1 MSDEDYNKKMEGLQ
15 KYIPFLENMIIQLK
29 DPNKKNREQ
38 QLNKMESLYAMI
50 TDKKKKLK
58 VETLNKCEDVISK
71 LYIKV
76 NHKSIESDNET
87 TRTISISP
95 SFSDNSTASSIPSE
109 RVLNDKGD
117 DYTSKREGERSLK
130 SDEQKRNLSRGKTTE
145 ISKPPI
151 SLDDLKCLEVDV
163 QEKINEAAS
172 LKELTEKRNKIATE
186 LMFENIKSMNKDKK
200 HDSKKSRSKSD
211 HNIKL
216 DRDVR
221 ASSNE
226 RHSKKS
232 KEPAVPKVPSKIVKE
247 VTSGFASTL
256 SDIDDKIKEVN
267 RKREERS
274 SGFGSTVSDI
284 DDKIKEVNRKREE
297 RSSGF
302 GSTLSDIDDKIKEV
316 NRKREERSSG
326 FGSTLSDMDDKIR
339 ELNRKREE
347 RSSGFA
353 STLSDIDDKIREV
366 NRKREERRNAYLK
379 DEKNK
384 TQVQKLK
391 EQTEKEGN
399 RTSESNNY
407 NKDVKNLIKFE
418 IKRLEDPRIKHLANP
433 LKQEASKTNAN
444 NLKDSKTEHEV
455 DTASLKRLAEKYS
468 QKPRIADEVD
478 KSITKSIEQSMKLS
492 PQISPVIYRLSDPP
506 PPPPA
511 SLVKCSQ
518 LEPQLPPFKPPLPTL
533 THNPVLRGSHPTART
548 HPQGPNI
555 LLSPRENFLSHPSPS
570 PLMSPRET
578 FASNTQLASP
588 RDNFHANSSVPMSP
602 RDNFHAHSSVPMS
615 PRDNFHANSSVPMS
629 PRDNFHGNSSVPMSP
644 RDSFLSPRETVSISP
659 RDNFVSEYVREE
671 FNSRRPRVD
680 QTSPIM
686 SPNNVHVTPNMPQR
700 YNQPFNNFNQM
711 EPPRLDYYPQ
721 NICPSPQYNHIPP
734 LLSADASHY
743 QDQKPFQNVNPYG
756 VVNREPYAPN
766 DLRWRIGDNRHWE
779 RRDFK
784 PRFGG
789 PMTYR
794 EHREMRENSR
804 DPRVVRDTRERDS
817 KDVKDIRDPR
827 LNREGSVNRENTV
840 TKQTLDAAE
849 KINRDPR
856 LNRGRSSS
864 REDSKF
870 DRLYSRTNR
879 NRSRSRSRSSTRTEV
894 IEGDTFSSP
903 LDSLYNSREEQK
915 SGKGYGVQSFRIPKK
930 KKDEKEKAKE
940 PEVETSKETIS
951 QDEEGHDYSNKT
963 IDISDNEEDSKTS
976 VNCVDNKESVPVS
989 TLIETK
995 IKSDPNKN
1003 LNKEEI
1009 HNSSVCIDNDVL
1021 EVTSTT
1027 MDISSPVYKEE
1038 ESQPSVSEEQTKSDV
1053 TDDKKAEN
1061 ISNSQDSKT
1070 STKIEEPVKPPVTEQ
1085 TILAQFFANLLGSQ
1099 NKKEKKTALYSLI
1112 STFSDSFS
1120 PKELGK
1126 ITKIIH
1132 AKEEDQDS
1140 SDEELSQKPSVSNTE
1155 EGNSQK
1161 EAVEEDKVTQEQNAD
1176 DTADEKIIP
1185 KRKLRQRK
1193 TPSSVKQNIVEENI
1207 GEQNIGEQN
1216 TSEIEVDNDVSLS
1229 ENVLSS
1235 ENLLEKTGDQLD
1247 KESGVLV
1254 SVGERTKSRKR
1265 TATLGN
1271 KARKKARSELDK
1283 LHDDI
1288 QEMFIRDGV
1297 LTASGKRMCHML
1309 KDDKFAMNSE
1319 NVECNAEEIVTKPG
1333 KKPQPKNKN
1342 QNKKKTETELKTMKH
1357 IRVIIQKIPDTS
1369 VDESEASRRFTRS
1382 MTVTESDDESSISTG
1397 VSMSNR
1403 NSDIEDAD
1411 SRSDKEDDNLST
1423 GDSHK
1428 LKSSK
1433 RKRPRS
1439 NWAAGIIKKKKK
1451 KQNLDELTKLKL
1463 PEIEISPNESLLP
1476 TKELLLP
1483 TKELLL
1489 PTKEFWIDFSLQKKF
1504 YSCKLCNFQ
1513 GRYIT
1518 THYKVEHPDSEVL
1531 SARFSPALAD
1541 EAIADAQMNMEKY
1554 DKYQVV
1560 KSTKISYVC
1569 RFCKFTTTVLPTQF
1583 YDHLTTHTGEYR
1595 HVCTHCPVSFCTSKS
1610 FKAHVNSNHQGADDK
1625 PVVRKVFNDVIIFG
1639 YLCAECNYVQTNKQ
1653 TIEQHIKK
1661 YHSGET
1667 PIHKINLSTIF
1678 DKQIE
1683 KFCEPKK
1690 SIEENSSSST
1700 IVHNINDAEA
1710 TENDMTSSELPSSDI
1725 APWMKKYKSKPGP
1738 KPKKKVERRKSTSVA
1753 LPSIS
1758 EPLEVTKAPNIRRGI
1773 NSDID
1778 LDKILPVRSK
1788 RAAKEKAQEKL
1799 KEIMEMTD
1807 VPSKKKTDEKLTNDS
1822 SGANDIS
1829 DKPTKDSSSL
1839 DDISDKP
1846 TKDSSSLDDISD
1858 KPTKE
1863 SSCLNDISEKTAMDS
1878 SCSNDI
1884 SDKPTDSQSTN
1895 NENIS
1900 VNEKTNQKEEKV
1912 SPVKIKAEVIKKD
1925 LDMSMFTSKI
1935 DIKEEKDKPE
1945 QDRLSKIDDLNVTHE
1960 NRTSLN
1966 FVDKVCDR
1974 INLSEI
1980 SIKQEQP
1987 EEFIENVHHTVN
1999 ESPNTMPVLEKIVFT
2014 STPAPKINSEPI
2026 TEQTIETPKSA
2037 LGVSKKN
2044 DNSIINI
2051 LEKLQGRSSDNH
2063 FSNNPFSDDD
2073 ANDNEDPPPLI
2084 HVNELT
2090 ELSPSIKVL
2099 EVCGLIKVIKTDQLS
2114 TFYCL
2119 VDLCSFSTENKDS
2132 FQKHCK
2138 ENHLA
2143 LDFKKSNVCET
2154 CGVEIISSSDGSL
2167 LENLFKHTITDHS
2180 DYIYSEE
2187 VNENRTSTAP
2197 KPQMI
2202 RLRKLSG
2209 DALSNNQNSEKEK
2222 PDESVICNTEKHVG
2236 VSETTI
2242 INARDIK
2249 TNEVE
2254 NNPFPFKIAE
2264 VVSLAE
2270 TPENPPP
2277 LTPINKPLQLV
2288 VKEAKLTS
2296 TELAKPRKSTKAIS
2310 KFIKEVEKLYKCPQ
2324 YYCLFSSDSG
2334 DELQQ
2339 HVNTVC
2345 SRTADKD
2352 SMVPC
2357 VYCDLKTPWEHL
2369 VVHIDIRH
2377 ANCKYACPYCLYRA
2391 CLKSYVTLH
2400 QERVHPYQKFSV
2412 LTVNSNKTQKKFTIT
2427 DAKLDPKMLC
2437 KPYRCIPGCNLE
2449 FLFENEFSD
2458 HVKEAHKNNFFTCG
2472 HESCTS
2478 RVTHAKLLQHWS
2490 MSHNVSVYQC
2500 GYCTSN
2506 SCEIKTMYH
2515 HLSNI
2520 HPNLYPEILFRFIS
2534 PKMPHNV
2541 FNTPEAFTKIRKIV
2555 NITNTISDNTE
2566 LKLKLPNSPSL
2577 LVSPPKSSPYA
2588 DSNINS
2594 ADANRSPAL
2603 PTTSSLIPSKSSTPL
2618 TDPLDI
2624 DTLIEMPSPT
2634 ALSDKKLQNIMIEES
2649 PSSKQKPSVEPM
2661 PETSLE
2667 QISFSGGTQGEKS
2680 RECDVDPLELGESV
2694 NSQNFGDSSEDEN
2707 DKSKKKFGLLGYQLF
2722 RCAACEFS
2730 CSNLNDF
2737 KKHIAKSL
2745 LCKDKDNS
2753 NKPFVCVHCKKSF
2766 RNSNILCD
2774 HIQCHGIL
2782 RYSCSLC
2789 GNKFPT
2795 FRQGRGHMK
2804 HRHNVNQ
2811 TTQTVLNS
2819 TIASNGEEYI
2829 IKPKLLIADPPAKE
2843 NISSEPSSPIS
2854 TPEHVYNP
2862 GDINKIPMRS
2872 IFSSDLR
2879 CGTCSYTT
2887 KVRTNLIR
2895 HLQFHSQEISV
2906 PDTAPVNPVPCLGKN
2921 EKMFDKM
2928 VNLASSSHTSSMRMG
2943 GAKLDKKDDDK
2954 FPDFV
2959 PSSSRYTCCAKG
2971 CNYICPEE
2979 GNLRH
2984 HLIALHSEELK
2995 FTCVHCKMKLNH
3007 ADADNIIKHLKL
3019 HGLQLYKCHYCDFV
3033 HNLKHKI
3040 DRHITEYHNDLALKV
3055 ITLRCLESEPK
3066 DIEDEENAHP
3076 VSTPVSSK
3084 FSKPWRCCMCKSK
3097 TVTQDGIRNHVLE
3110 KHDIDSQFKCALC
3123 IYKSN
3128 DLITFPGHY
3137 KEHHSN
3143 QEVNIIQVY
3152 CKIEEENKDDKDT
3165 DVFDTTPLWQRDRPR
3180 VRHIRGILFDESTPV
3195 PTKSL
3200 KKATKGSAVT
3210 PTKKIT
3216 QMESA
3221 VPVQPTPS
3229 LKSDTDELIEEINQL
3244 IKRDLDDD
3252 VIIIDD
3258 DEVRPQTI
3266 TTYRRKTID
3275 SPEFKKIDIDE
3286 HGNVESSKIDDD
3298 FSEHSLLDTFGS
3310 FGLPFLKQLKCPK
3323 CNKFKSKRISDFI
3336 FHMFKEKEINR
3347 YACKI
3352 CSDVSVTYKYMY
3364 KHVLQ
3369 HQQQFDIN
3377 NIISLPKNPRL
3388 EIWLQNLIRMQCN
3401 IIVRSLA
3408 APKEISPN
3416 STPHKV
3422 LCRYCN
3428 KWYRSEQERNEH
3440 AIFHWKCIPF
3450 KCSECSFEAYTRTH
3464 MTLHITLPH
3473 GRGKTPFIIAAGPTV
3488 AGELQ
3493 YSDFLHMKE
3502 AEEEKEKSKLTTSL
3516 NPPTKVN
3523 QTAIAQ
3529 VLVPEVVRP
3538 DMIDESE
3545 QDGTVQGMVFLDE
3558 SNDKVSVEV
3567 ADDHHEPSDALDISD
3582 LLIVSKTDTNV
3593 PNDGDVFCCEYCPY
3607 MSHSEMQIRS
3617 HISGQHD
3624 HMHIKFKV
3632 LNRPQCE
3639 SKKDDYVA
3647 CTICNEVGSEI
3658 TIREHH
3664 LDVHEGETFFIY
3676 RYICCCCQK
3685 RFTKFH
3691 GIRIHFNRRHPG
3703 VQLKCKDIFNK
3714 IHYFEP
3720 VKTKVSEPSIR
3731 KNVAPLSLSGSK
3743 KEWKHYKCSLCR
3755 YERDFTSNGIG
3766 NVRTHVRNH
3775 FKAYI
3780 CGTCGIKLKSKTDGS
3795 FHYKKEHPNVEENII
3810 HDEAIE
3816 ALYVSTMATICKTAV
3831 SVPEPSARSVPS
3843 AVIKKHTARKST
3855 SKPSTLPMEEF
3866 SFYGNTVE
3874 DVDLN
3879 KIMSSVEINGMHLD
3893 MSAERLGTLFNLHPS
3908 LILERC
3914 DAHVD
3919 ESNEIVTIEL

>member
-29 DPNKKNREQ
+29 DPNRKNREQ

-71 LYIKV
+71 LFVKV
-76 NHKSIESDNET
+76 NHRSIELDNET
-87 TRTISISP
+87 ARTICASP
-95 SFSDNSTASSIPSE
+95 SFSDNSTASLPSE
-109 RVLNDKGD
+109 KVLCDKGD
-117 DYTSKREGERSLK
+117 DYTSKTEGDTSLK
-130 SDEQKRNLSRGKTTE
+130 SDEQKRKLSRGKSSD

-211 HNIKL
+211 HNLKL
-216 DRDVR
+216 DRDVQ

-226 RHSKKS
+226 RHSKKP
-232 KEPAVPKVPSKIVKE
+232 KEPTVPKVPSVPSKIVKD
-247 VTSGFASTL
+247 V
-256 SDIDDKIKEVN
+256 
-267 RKREERS
+267 S
-274 SGFGSTVSDI
+274 SGFGSI
-284 DDKIKEVNRKREE
+284 
-297 RSSGF
+297 
-302 GSTLSDIDDKIKEV
+302 LSDIDEKIK
-316 NRKREERSSG
+316 
-326 FGSTLSDMDDKIR
+326 
-339 ELNRKREE
+339 
-347 RSSGFA
+347 
-353 STLSDIDDKIREV
+353 EV
-366 NRKREERRNAYLK
+366 NRKREERRNAYLR

-384 TQVQKLK
+384 EVQKLK
-391 EQTEKEGN
+391 EQTEKEAN
-399 RTSESNNY
+399 RVKESLI
-407 NKDVKNLIKFE
+407 KSDVK
-418 IKRLEDPRIKHLANP
+418 RSEDPRNRRLSNT
-433 LKQEASKTNAN
+433 LKQEAPKTNAN
-444 NLKDSKTEHEV
+444 NLNNFKAEHEI

-468 QKPRIADEVD
+468 QKPRVITIADDVD
-478 KSITKSIEQSMKLS
+478 TSITKSIEQSMKLS
-492 PQISPVIYRLSDPP
+492 PQILPVINRLSDPP

-518 LEPQLPPFKPPLPTL
+518 VEPQLPPFKPPLPTL
-533 THNPVLRGSHPTART
+533 THNPVLRGIHPTPRA

-555 LLSPRENFLSHPSPS
+555 LLSPRENFVSHPNPS

-588 RDNFHANSSVPMSP
+588 RDNL
-602 RDNFHAHSSVPMS
+602 
-615 PRDNFHANSSVPMS
+615 HANSSVPMS

-644 RDSFLSPRETVSISP
+644 RDNFHGNASVPMSPRDNFHGNSSVPMSP

-671 FNSRRPRVD
+671 FNSRRHRVE

-686 SPNNVHVTPNMPQR
+686 SPNNVLLTPNMPQR
-700 YNQPFNNFNQM
+700 YNQPFNNFNHM

-721 NICPSPQYNHIPP
+721 NVCPSPQYNHIPP
-734 LLSADASHY
+734 LLSIDASHF
-743 QDQKPFQNVNPYG
+743 QDQKPFQNVGSYG
-756 VVNREPYAPN
+756 VVNREPYPSN
-766 DLRWRIGDNRHWE
+766 DNLRWRLGDNRHWE

-817 KDVKDIRDPR
+817 KDVKDNRDPR
-827 LNREGSVNRENTV
+827 LNRDASANRENTV
-840 TKQTLDAAE
+840 TKPTLEAAE
-849 KINRDPR
+849 KNNRDPR
-856 LNRGRSSS
+856 LNRGRSSN
-864 REDSKF
+864 REDPQSNRFDSKF

-879 NRSRSRSRSSTRTEV
+879 NRSRSRSRSSNRTEV
-894 IEGDTFSSP
+894 MVGDTFTSP

-930 KKDEKEKAKE
+930 KKDEKEKVKE
-940 PEVETSKETIS
+940 QDTETSKDTSS
-951 QDEEGHDYSNKT
+951 QDEEEPDYSNKT
-963 IDISDNEEDSKTS
+963 IDISDSEEDNKTS
-976 VNCVDNKESVPVS
+976 VKCVDNKESIPVS
-989 TLIETK
+989 TLNETK
-995 IKSDPNKN
+995 IKTDPNKT
-1003 LNKEEI
+1003 LIKQDIDE
-1009 HNSSVCIDNDVL
+1009 SSVCIDNDVL

-1038 ESQPSVSEEQTKSDV
+1038 ELQPSVTSEEQIKSDV
-1053 TDDKKAEN
+1053 TADTKAES
-1061 ISNSQDSKT
+1061 ISNSQNSQTSSKV
-1070 STKIEEPVKPPVTEQ
+1070 EEPIKPPTEQ

-1120 PKELGK
+1120 PKELDK
-1126 ITKIIH
+1126 ITKIIR
-1132 AKEEDQDS
+1132 AKEEDKDS
-1140 SDEELSQKPSVSNTE
+1140 SDEELSQKPNVSNIE
-1155 EGNSQK
+1155 EGNSQ
-1161 EAVEEDKVTQEQNAD
+1161 EVVEENKVTQEQSIE
-1176 DTADEKIIP
+1176 DEKVTT

-1193 TPSSVKQNIVEENI
+1193 TSSLVKQNIDEQST
-1207 GEQNIGEQN
+1207 GE
-1216 TSEIEVDNDVSLS
+1216 TDVDNDVSLS
-1229 ENVLSS
+1229 EKTVSS
-1235 ENLLEKTGDQLD
+1235 ENILEKTGDQLD
-1247 KESGVLV
+1247 EESGVLV

-1271 KARKKARSELDK
+1271 KARKKVRSELDR
-1283 LHDDI
+1283 LHEDI

-1309 KDDKFAMNSE
+1309 KDDKFAVNPE
-1319 NVECNAEEIVTKPG
+1319 NIESNTDEIVTKTS
-1333 KKPQPKNKN
+1333 KKSQPKHK
-1342 QNKKKTETELKTMKH
+1342 NKKKTENELKSMKH
-1357 IRVIIQKIPDTS
+1357 VRVLIQKIPDTTI
-1369 VDESEASRRFTRS
+1369 DESDASRRFTRS
-1382 MTVTESDDESSISTG
+1382 MTITESDDESSISTG

-1403 NSDIEDAD
+1403 DSDIEDAD
-1411 SRSDKEDDNLST
+1411 SRSDKEDDLST
-1423 GDSHK
+1423 GESRK
-1428 LKSSK
+1428 FKSSK

-1451 KQNLDELTKLKL
+1451 KQNLDELTQLKL
-1463 PEIEISPNESLLP
+1463 PEIEISPKESLEIIP
-1476 TKELLLP
+1476 K
-1483 TKELLL
+1483 
-1489 PTKEFWIDFSLQKKF
+1489 KEFWIDFSLQKKF
-1504 YSCKLCNFQ
+1504 YSCKLCDFQ

-1518 THYKVEHPDSEVL
+1518 THYKVEHPNSEVL
-1531 SARFSPALAD
+1531 SSRFSPALAE

-1554 DKYQVV
+1554 DKYQVA
-1560 KSTKISYVC
+1560 KSTRISYTC
-1569 RFCKFTTTVLPTQF
+1569 RFCTFVTKVLPTQF
-1583 YDHLTTHTGEYR
+1583 YDHITTHTGEYR
-1595 HVCTHCPVSFCTSKS
+1595 HVCTHCPAAFCSSKS
-1610 FKAHVNSNHQGADDK
+1610 FKIHLNNTHQGADDK
-1625 PVVRKVFNDVIIFG
+1625 PVVRKVFNEVITFG
-1639 YLCAECNYVQTNKQ
+1639 YLCAECNYVQTNKD

-1661 YHSGET
+1661 YHVGET
-1667 PIHKINLSTIF
+1667 PIYKINLSTIF

-1683 KFCEPKK
+1683 KFYKPEK
-1690 SIEENSSSST
+1690 SLEENTSSNL
-1700 IVHNINDAEA
+1700 VHTSDAEA
-1710 TENDMTSSELPSSDI
+1710 TENYMTSSELSSTENI
-1725 APWMKKYKSKPGP
+1725 SSIKKSNSKPCPKSKKKPGP
-1738 KPKKKVERRKSTSVA
+1738 KKSTVI
-1753 LPSIS
+1753 PVPPFS
-1758 EPLEVTKAPNIRRGI
+1758 EPVEVTKAPNIKRGI

-1778 LDKILPVRSK
+1778 LNKILPMRSK

-1807 VPSKKKTDEKLTNDS
+1807 VPSKKKVNET
-1822 SGANDIS
+1822 
-1829 DKPTKDSSSL
+1829 
-1839 DDISDKP
+1839 
-1846 TKDSSSLDDISD
+1846 
-1858 KPTKE
+1858 PTKE
-1863 SSCLNDISEKTAMDS
+1863 SSCHDIL
-1878 SCSNDI
+1878 
-1884 SDKPTDSQSTN
+1884 DKPTDSSCHNDVLDKPTDSSGHNEILDKPTDIQSTI

-1900 VNEKTNQKEEKV
+1900 VAEKTNDQKQEKDL
-1912 SPVKIKAEVIKKD
+1912 PEVKIKAEVIKKD
-1925 LDMSMFTSKI
+1925 IDINEFTSKI
-1935 DIKEEKDKPE
+1935 DIKEEKDKLE
-1945 QDRLSKIDDLNVTHE
+1945 QDGPSKMDGLGVTHE
-1960 NRTSLN
+1960 NRTSSN
-1966 FVDKVCDR
+1966 YVDNLCDR
-1974 INLSEI
+1974 INPSEI
-1980 SIKQEQP
+1980 NIKQEQP
-1987 EEFIENVHHTVN
+1987 EAFIENVHHTIN
-1999 ESPNTMPVLEKIVFT
+1999 ESSNTMPVLEKIVFT
-2014 STPAPKINSEPI
+2014 STPAPIINSERI
-2026 TEQTIETPKSA
+2026 KEQPIETRQPLPTSA
-2037 LGVSKKN
+2037 LAISKKN
-2044 DNSIINI
+2044 DNSIINMI
-2051 LEKLQGRSSDNH
+2051 EKLQARLSDDH
-2063 FSNNPFSDDD
+2063 YKNNQFNDDD
-2073 ANDNEDPPPLI
+2073 ANDNEPPPLI
-2084 HVNELT
+2084 HVNQLT
-2090 ELSPSIKVL
+2090 DVGPPSASIKVL

-2119 VDLCSFSTENKDS
+2119 VNLCSFSTENKDT

-2138 ENHLA
+2138 ENHSA
-2143 LDFKKSNVCET
+2143 LEFKKSDRCET
-2154 CGVEIISSSDGSL
+2154 CGVEISSSPDGSL

-2180 DYIYSEE
+2180 DYIYSGE
-2187 VNENRTSTAP
+2187 VNENRTVP

-2209 DALSNNQNSEKEK
+2209 DALSNNQNSQKEK
-2222 PDESVICNTEKHVG
+2222 SDESVISNTEKDIVG

-2242 INARDIK
+2242 INDGDNK
-2249 TNEVE
+2249 TNEVDG
-2254 NNPFPFKIAE
+2254 NPFPFKIAE

-2270 TPENPPP
+2270 TPPP

-2296 TELAKPRKSTKAIS
+2296 TELAKPRKSVKAIS

-2324 YYCLFSSDSG
+2324 YYCFFSSDSG
-2334 DELQQ
+2334 DELQK
-2339 HVNTVC
+2339 HVTTVC
-2345 SRTADKD
+2345 SRTAEKD

-2377 ANCKYACPYCLYRA
+2377 ANCRYACPYCLYRA

-2400 QERVHPYQKFSV
+2400 QERVHPYQPFSV
-2412 LTVNSNKTQKKFTIT
+2412 LTLNSNKSQKKFTIT

-2437 KPYRCIPGCNLE
+2437 KPYRCTPGCSLE

-2458 HVKEAHKNNFFTCG
+2458 HVMEAHKNNNFLTCG

-2478 RVTHAKLLQHWS
+2478 RITHAKLLQHWS
-2490 MSHNVSVYQC
+2490 ISHNVSVYQC
-2500 GYCTSN
+2500 GYCSSN

-2541 FNTPEAFTKIRKIV
+2541 FYTPEAFTKIRKIV
-2555 NITNTISDNTE
+2555 NITNTITDNTE

-2577 LVSPPKSSPYA
+2577 LGSPPQSSPKA
-2588 DSNINS
+2588 ESNINP
-2594 ADANRSPAL
+2594 ADANRSPLL
-2603 PTTSSLIPSKSSTPL
+2603 PTTLSLTPSKSSTPL

-2624 DTLIEMPSPT
+2624 DTMIEMPLPT
-2634 ALSDKKLQNIMIEES
+2634 DSSDQPLQNIVIKES
-2649 PSSKQKPSVEPM
+2649 PTSNQKTSVASM

-2667 QISFSGGTQGEKS
+2667 QISFSGETQGEKS
-2680 RECDVDPLELGESV
+2680 TECDVDPLELGESV
-2694 NSQNFGDSSEDEN
+2694 NSQNLGDSSEDET

-2737 KKHIAKSL
+2737 KKHIAKSVS
-2745 LCKDKDNS
+2745 CKDKDNS

-2804 HRHNVNQ
+2804 HRHNINQ

-2854 TPEHVYNP
+2854 TAENVYNP
-2862 GDINKIPMRS
+2862 DDINKIPMRS

-2887 KVRTNLIR
+2887 KVRTNMIR

-2928 VNLASSSHTSSMRMG
+2928 VNLASSSHTSSTRMG
-2943 GAKLDKKDDDK
+2943 GTKPDKKDDNN

-2984 HLIALHSEELK
+2984 HLIALHSEEVK
-2995 FTCVHCKMKLNH
+2995 FTCVHCKMNLNN

-3019 HGLQLYKCHYCDFV
+3019 HSLQLYKCSYCDFV
-3033 HNLKHKI
+3033 HNLKHKVE
-3040 DRHITEYHNDLALKV
+3040 RHITEYHDDVAIKV
-3055 ITLRCLESEPK
+3055 TTLRWLDSEPK
-3066 DIEDEENAHP
+3066 DIEDEANQHP
-3076 VSTPVSSK
+3076 TSTPISSK

-3097 TVTQDGIRNHVLE
+3097 TVTQEGIQNHVLE

-3123 IYKSN
+3123 IYKTN

-3195 PTKSL
+3195 PTKTI
-3200 KKATKGSAVT
+3200 KKPTKASAVT

-3216 QMESA
+3216 QMELAS
-3221 VPVQPTPS
+3221 PVKPVPS
-3229 LKSDTDELIEEINQL
+3229 LKSGADELIEEINQL
-3244 IKRDLDDD
+3244 IKTDLDDD

-3258 DEVRPQTI
+3258 DESPVRPQPI
-3266 TTYRRKTID
+3266 TAYRRKTID
-3275 SPEFKKIDIDE
+3275 SSEFKKINIDE
-3286 HGNVESSKIDDD
+3286 HTNSDGSKIDDE

-3347 YACKI
+3347 YACRI

-3369 HQQQFDIN
+3369 HQQTFDIN

-3408 APKEISPN
+3408 APKEVSAN

-3428 KWYRSEQERNEH
+3428 KWYKSEQERNEH

-3464 MTLHITLPH
+3464 MALHIALPH
-3473 GRGKTPFIIAAGPTV
+3473 GRGKTPLVIEAGPTV

-3502 AEEEKEKSKLTTSL
+3502 ADEEKSKYTTSL
-3516 NPPTKVN
+3516 SPPTKVN

-3558 SNDKVSVEV
+3558 RNDKVSVE
-3567 ADDHHEPSDALDISD
+3567 DPEDHQESSDTVDISD
-3582 LLIVSKTDTNV
+3582 LVIISKTDTNV

-3607 MSHSEMQIRS
+3607 MSNSEMQIMS

-3632 LNRPQCE
+3632 LNRPQCD
-3639 SKKDDYVA
+3639 SRKDEYVA
-3647 CTICNEVGSEI
+3647 CTICNEIGSEI
-3658 TIREHH
+3658 GIREHH
-3664 LDVHEGETFFIY
+3664 LDVHEGETFYVY
-3676 RYICCCCQK
+3676 RYSCCCCNK

-3691 GIRIHFNRRHPG
+3691 GIRVHFNRRHPG

-3720 VKTKVSEPSIR
+3720 VKMKISEPSIR
-3731 KNVAPLSLSGSK
+3731 KNVTQAPVPGCLK

-3755 YERDFTSNGIG
+3755 YERDFTANGLG
-3766 NVRTHVRNH
+3766 NIRAHVKNH
-3775 FKAYI
+3775 FKAHI
-3780 CGTCGIKLKSKTDGS
+3780 CGTCGIKLRTKTDAI

-3810 HDEAIE
+3810 HDEAME
-3816 ALYVSTMATICKTAV
+3816 ALYVSTMAAICKSAV
-3831 SVPEPSARSVPS
+3831 SVPEPSARSVKSPVS
-3843 AVIKKHTARKST
+3843 KKHTARKST
-3855 SKPSTLPMEEF
+3855 SKPSTLPLEEF

-3893 MSAERLGTLFNLHPS
+3893 MSAERLGTLFNLNPF
-3908 LILERC
+3908 LTLERC
-3914 DAHVD
+3914 DSHVD